1 MREDS
6 NTTDD
11 TEVRKI
17 RYAWKIL
24 FYLALAVIGVF
35 ALVPF
40 VWLLSTS
47 LKSAGNVF
55 RLESLTDLIPKPLTL
70 SNYIQIWKQIPMM
83 TRFFLNSFIICFFG
97 VFFQVLI
104 SALAGYPL
112 ARMEFPGK
120 KLIMVTM
127 VATLLLPVEA
137 NLVVNFITI
146 RAMHL
151 YNTYAAVLLPGLVS
165 VFGIFLMRQSFLVIP
180 KDLDDA
186 ARIDGASE
194 WAIWRHVL
202 MPLCGPST
210 AVLTIFSFVA
220 FWNTFMWPL
229 IVLKN
234 ESMYP
239 LTVGLSYMANMFS
252 SDFRLVAAG
261 CLLAMIPVV
270 ILFLFNQRYFVQG
283 IQGIG
288 K

>member
-1 MREDS
+1 MDS
-6 NTTDD
+6 SITDM
-11 TEVRKI
+11 EVKKI
-17 RYAWKIL
+17 RYAGKII
-24 FYLALAVIGVF
+24 FYIALGAVGIF
-35 ALVPF
+35 ALGPF
-40 VWLLSTS
+40 LWLFSTS

-55 RLESLTDLIPKPLTL
+55 RLEGILDLIPRPLTL
-70 SNYIQIWKQIPMM
+70 DNYIQVWKQIPMM
-83 TRFFLNSFIICFFG
+83 TRFFFNSFIICFFG

-120 KLIMVTM
+120 KLIMIILVS
-127 VATLLLPVEA
+127 TLLLPVEA

-146 RAMHL
+146 RFLQL
-151 YNTYAAVLLPGLVS
+151 YNTYAGVLLPGLVS
-165 VFGIFLMRQSFLVIP
+165 VFGIFLMRQAFLVIP
-180 KDLDDA
+180 GELDDA

-194 WAIWRHVL
+194 WSIWRHVHI
-202 MPLCGPST
+202 PLCAPT
-210 AVLTIFSFVA
+210 IAVLTIFSFVA

-229 IVLKN
+229 IILKN

-261 CLLAMIPVV
+261 CILAMIPVI
-270 ILFLFNQRYFVQG
+270 ILFIFNQRYFVQG
-283 IQGIG
+283 IQGLG